1 MQADGIILATPTGST
16 AYSMSAGGS
25 MVHPSVPAICF
36 TPICPHTL
44 SFRPILFPDSATIF
58 MRISE
63 ESRSGEAWV
72 AFDGKFRERLG
83 VGDTLVVESSPYPLP
98 LINRVGSTVDAD
110 WMHTLRYAF
119 GFNQRARQKSL
130 DVAEIGSRMIRIPP

>member
-1 MQADGIILATPTGST
+1 MVSRPPDGSIADVDVHVDGVRVTKLLADGLLLATPTGST

-25 MVHPSVPAICF
+25 MVHPSVPAVLF
-36 TPICPHTL
+36 TPICPHSL

-98 LINRVGSTVDAD
+98 LINR
-110 WMHTLRYAF
+110 
-119 GFNQRARQKSL
+119 
-130 DVAEIGSRMIRIPP
+130 